1 MLKDDIKKANISA
14 LKEKNQTARTI
25 YSIVLNK
32 IMLLEIQYRENN
44 KELTD
49 EDIILILQKTIKELE
64 EEKENNVKAN
74 RVDEANELEK
84 QKEILEV
91 YLPKMLS
98 KDEIKDIILKLDD
111 KSIGSVMKFF
121 KANYNAKCDMRL
133 VQDVLKSLN

>member
-64 EEKENNVKAN
+64 
-74 RVDEANELEK
+74 
-84 QKEILEV
+84 
-91 YLPKMLS
+91 
-98 KDEIKDIILKLDD
+98 
-111 KSIGSVMKFF
+111 
-121 KANYNAKCDMRL
+121 
-133 VQDVLKSLN
+133 